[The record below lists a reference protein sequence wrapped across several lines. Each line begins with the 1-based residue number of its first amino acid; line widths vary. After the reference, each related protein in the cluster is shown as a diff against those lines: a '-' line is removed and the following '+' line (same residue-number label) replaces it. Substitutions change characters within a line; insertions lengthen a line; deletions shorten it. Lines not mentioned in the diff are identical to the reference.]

1 MKSISKVHIGVDIS
15 KDGLDI
21 CILPIKVHLKI
32 DNSKSAITKFIRSL
46 TRYEVEQITCEA
58 TGGYEKLIASLLK
71 KKGYSLWIVDP
82 RRIRGFI
89 VSTGCKSKTDKID
102 AQKIAEF
109 SLKNVKD
116 YDAVEMSDN
125 QVRLQALVNRKN
137 DLIKFLATEKS
148 RAKHPSHALY
158 LPSIEHLSMVLKIE
172 IKAMEMQIDTLLKK
186 DNELK
191 QKAEILTSIPGIGAA
206 SAALLLSHIPELGIL
221 SNSKVSALVGL
232 CPYDNESGRF
242 KGKRRIRGGR
252 MAPRNI
258 LYMCALTT
266 IKYNLILKAFY
277 NRLIEKKKPFKVAIV
292 AVMHKLIILANSL
305 LKRGELCK
313 VDA

>member
-1 MKSISKVHIGVDIS
+1 MNSISKVHIGVDIS

-21 CILPIKVHLKI
+21 CILPIKIHLKI
-32 DNSKSAITKFIRSL
+32 DNSETAISKFIKSL
-46 TRYEVEQITCEA
+46 TQYEIEQITCEA
-58 TGGYEKLIASLLK
+58 TGGYEKLLALLLK
-71 KKGYSLWIVDP
+71 KRGYSLWIVDP

-109 SLKNVKD
+109 SLKNMKD
-116 YDAVEMSDN
+116 YDAIEMNKN
-125 QVRLQALVNRKN
+125 QVQLQALVNRKN
-137 DLIKFLATEKS
+137 DLIKFLATEKT
-148 RAKHPSHALY
+148 RAKHPSHTLY
-158 LPSIEHLSMVLKIE
+158 LSSIEHLSMVLKIE
-172 IKAMEMQIDTLLKK
+172 IKAMEGQIDKLLKK
-186 DNELK
+186 DAELK
-191 QKAEILTSIPGIGAA
+191 QKAEILISIPGIGAA
-206 SAALLLSHIPELGIL
+206 SAALLLSHIPELGML
-221 SNSKVSALVGL
+221 SNSKISALVGV

-242 KGKRRIRGGR
+242 KGKRMIRGGR

-266 IKYNLILKAFY
+266 IKYNLILKSFY

-313 VDA
+313 IDA